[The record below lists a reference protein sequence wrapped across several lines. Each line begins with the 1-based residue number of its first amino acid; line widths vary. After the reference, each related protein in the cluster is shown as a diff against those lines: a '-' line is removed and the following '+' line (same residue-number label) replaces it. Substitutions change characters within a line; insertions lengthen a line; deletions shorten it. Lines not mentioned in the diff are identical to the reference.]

1 MVYFTVTD
9 QMVPGRSRLRVQE
22 DKVYTSVEAK
32 WLVAWSIMQ
41 LRFKE
46 EPNKTKGVV
55 KIPRDP
61 KVLKVRTY

>member
-1 MVYFTVTD
+1 
-9 QMVPGRSRLRVQE
+9 
-22 DKVYTSVEAK
+22 
-32 WLVAWSIMQ
+32 MQ

-46 EPNKTKGVV
+46 ELNKRKGVV

>member
-32 WLVAWSIMQ
+32 
-41 LRFKE
+41 
-46 EPNKTKGVV
+46 
-55 KIPRDP
+55 
-61 KVLKVRTY
+61 